1 LKSKDLIIDS
11 IVNEIYLRSNELT
24 DNINSVYLGGGTPS
38 IISEHELEKIFSA
51 IHKKFNIS
59 KNAEITIECNPDDIS
74 SEKIEVWKKNGIN
87 RVSLGVQSFFDSDL
101 VLMNRSHN
109 SKAAINSIKK
119 IKNNFNNFS
128 IDLIYGIPHSSFD
141 QWKKNIET
149 ALQYDVPHIS
159 TYVLTVEPKTALK
172 KLIENK
178 KIKEVKDTDQKLQ
191 FEFVYDLLTKMGYS
205 NYEFSSFAKPGYEC
219 KNNLTY
225 WKREKYIGFGPSAHS
240 FDGTTRKWNISN
252 NHKYI
257 EKIKVNK
264 LPQESE
270 TLSEI
275 DILNETIM
283 IGLRT
288 SDGVDLESIK
298 FKFSNL
304 NLDSLIKQIDHKVRV
319 GALIKTNNILYP
331 SKDYKF
337 LTDGLASD
345 LFLSK

>member
-1 LKSKDLIIDS
+1 M
-11 IVNEIYLRSNELT
+11 
-24 DNINSVYLGGGTPS
+24 
-38 IISEHELEKIFSA
+38 
-51 IHKKFNIS
+51 
-59 KNAEITIECNPDDIS
+59 
-74 SEKIEVWKKNGIN
+74 WKKNGIN

-141 QWKKNIET
+141 QWKKNIKT

-252 NHKYI
+252 NQKYI

-304 NLDSLIKQIDHKVRV
+304 NLDNLIKQIDHKVRV